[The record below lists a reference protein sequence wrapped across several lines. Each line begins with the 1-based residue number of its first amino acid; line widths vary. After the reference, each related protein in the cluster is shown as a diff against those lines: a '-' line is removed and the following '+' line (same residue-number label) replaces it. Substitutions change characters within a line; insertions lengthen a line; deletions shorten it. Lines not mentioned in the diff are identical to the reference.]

1 MEEAQREFVVE
12 MKEILQ
18 ECRKIREEIAK
29 SQADQDRLLG
39 EFDKNILP
47 RIKTMESNYGNR

>member
-1 MEEAQREFVVE
+1 MEEAQRKFVVE
-12 MKEILQ
+12 MKGLLQ
-18 ECRKIREEIAK
+18 ECRQMREEIAK

-47 RIKTMESNYGNR
+47 RLKTMESNYGDR